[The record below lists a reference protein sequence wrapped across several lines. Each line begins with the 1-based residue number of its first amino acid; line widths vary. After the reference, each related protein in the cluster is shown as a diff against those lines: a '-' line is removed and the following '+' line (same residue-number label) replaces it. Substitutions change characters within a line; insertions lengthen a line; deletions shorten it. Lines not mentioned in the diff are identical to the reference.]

1 MSVSC
6 DCEGVGAAPVVTPN
20 IGIVASTDI
29 LAADQ
34 ASVDLVY
41 TLKDSDHKDLVERIE
56 TRHGLRQL
64 SYMKEMHMG
73 NDRYHLI
80 NIDEDDKEILGIAGF
95 TCMDRKWNV
104 VLFCFRKKILIAFC
118 WKKCFCT
125 CKIHGNYSSILCEIS
140 AGQVQ
145 SFHIFLLIGASTHAA

>member
-41 TLKDSDHKDLVERIE
+41 ALKDSDHKDLVEKIE
-56 TRHGLRQL
+56 TR
-64 SYMKEMHMG
+64 S
-73 NDRYHLI
+73 
-80 NIDEDDKEILGIAGF
+80 
-95 TCMDRKWNV
+95 
-104 VLFCFRKKILIAFC
+104 
-118 WKKCFCT
+118 
-125 CKIHGNYSSILCEIS
+125 
-140 AGQVQ
+140 
-145 SFHIFLLIGASTHAA
+145 

>member
-41 TLKDSDHKDLVERIE
+41 ALKDSDHKDLVERIE

-80 NIDEDDKEILGIAGF
+80 NIDEDDKEILDGVGIYMKNQGYEVFKAQNG
-95 TCMDRKWNV
+95 
-104 VLFCFRKKILIAFC
+104 LEGLKILEKEEIHLAIIDIMC
-118 WKKCFCT
+118 RVCF
-125 CKIHGNYSSILCEIS
+125 
-140 AGQVQ
+140 
-145 SFHIFLLIGASTHAA
+145 

>member
-41 TLKDSDHKDLVERIE
+41 ALKDSDHKDLVERIE

-64 SYMKEMHMG
+64 SYMKEMQMG

-80 NIDEDDKEILGIAGF
+80 NIDEDDKEILSA
-95 TCMDRKWNV
+95 DAVKNV
-104 VLFCFRKKILIAFC
+104 KPFQ
-118 WKKCFCT
+118 
-125 CKIHGNYSSILCEIS
+125 G
-140 AGQVQ
+140 
-145 SFHIFLLIGASTHAA
+145 

>member
-41 TLKDSDHKDLVERIE
+41 ALKDSDHKDLVERIE
-56 TRHGLRQL
+56 TRHGLRQ
-64 SYMKEMHMG
+64 MHMG

-80 NIDEDDKEILGIAGF
+80 NIDEDDKEILPA
-95 TCMDRKWNV
+95 DAVKNV
-104 VLFCFRKKILIAFC
+104 KPFQ
-118 WKKCFCT
+118 
-125 CKIHGNYSSILCEIS
+125 G
-140 AGQVQ
+140 
-145 SFHIFLLIGASTHAA
+145 